1 MPPRNF
7 LTITI
12 MILVMAAPA
21 VHATN
26 GYMSHGY
33 GITSK
38 GMAGAGSA
46 LPQDTLS
53 IFNNP
58 AGLVRLGRRYDIE
71 LELFSPKREYKAND
85 DFAPPPPPPFSVPPG
100 TEESENDYFLIPSFG
115 ISFPLNNRNTI
126 GIALAGQGGMNT
138 EYDTDTF
145 ANFAAPPG
153 TPANPTGAFTA
164 TEPTGVDLAQ
174 IALAVTYAREL
185 GEFAGLGITR
195 QSIGISP
202 VLAAQ
207 RFKARGL
214 QPFKALSVSPDNLTN
229 NGYDYSYGGGVRVGW
244 LGSLLNDQLN
254 VGISYQSKLWM
265 TDFDDYE
272 GLFAGGGE
280 FDIPAVLNFGMA
292 FVITPE
298 LTVVADYKR
307 IYYGD
312 IDALSNTNDVS
323 FGQII
328 STPDNR
334 LGGNDGLGFGWE
346 DINVYSVGLQYQA
359 NDKLILRAGY
369 SDADEPWKDVNTLF
383 NVLAPATVEKHASL
397 GATYKL
403 DKQSRV
409 NLAFT
414 HAFENTIDGTS
425 QFTGPQT
432 GHVRMSQNILQIS
445 YSRNIG
451 IR

>member
-1 MPPRNF
+1 MPTRNY
-7 LTITI
+7 LAVAII
-12 MILVMAAPA
+12 ILFTAAPA
-21 VHATN
+21 AHATN

-33 GITSK
+33 GATSK

-58 AGLVRLGRRYDIE
+58 AGLVRLGRRYDAE
-71 LELFSPKREYKAND
+71 LELFSPEREYRAND

-115 ISFPLNNRNTI
+115 INFPIDDRSTI
-126 GIALAGQGGMNT
+126 GLALAGQGGMNT
-138 EYDTDTF
+138 EYDTATF

-153 TPANPTGAFTA
+153 SPTNPTGAFTA

-174 IALAVTYAREL
+174 MALAVTYAREL

-195 QSIGISP
+195 QSFGITP
-202 VLAAQ
+202 ILAAQ

-214 QPFKALSVSPDNLTN
+214 QPFKALSVSPDKLTN
-229 NGYDYSYGGGVRVGW
+229 NGYDYSYGGGVRAGW

-265 TDFDDYE
+265 TNFDDYE

-280 FDIPAVLNFGMA
+280 FDIPAVLNIGMA

-298 LTVVADYKR
+298 LTMVADYKR

-328 STPDNR
+328 SNPESR
-334 LGGNDGLGFGWE
+334 LGGDDGLGFGWE
-346 DINVYSVGLQYQA
+346 DINVYSVGLQYQV
-359 NDKLILRAGY
+359 NDNLTLRAGY

-403 DKQSRV
+403 DKQSGV

-414 HAFENTIDGTS
+414 HAFENTIEGTS

-451 IR
+451 IQ